1 MAGIV
6 SCAKNKIMNKVRT
19 RLYPHGQTSFVPSVG
34 DEQVKRQFQR
44 RAISAVT
51 QGAVYKTWWFNS
63 RSRVLP
69 IFPVT
74 SPSWPPLSLP
84 YSADTGSLSPLPAG
98 SIPPLMKADGRMGG
112 WQSQATVCRNLGLS
126 SVLQIWSSVAQVIT
140 AGLLCSLRPLLQPG
154 RYKFWSSGVLV
165 F

>member
-1 MAGIV
+1 M
-6 SCAKNKIMNKVRT
+6 
-19 RLYPHGQTSFVPSVG
+19 PSGG
-34 DEQVKRQFQR
+34 DEQVKRQFQC

-51 QGAVYKTWWFNS
+51 QGAVYNTWWLNS

-98 SIPPLMKADGRMGG
+98 SIPPLTKADGRMGG
-112 WQSQATVCRNLGLS
+112 
-126 SVLQIWSSVAQVIT
+126 
-140 AGLLCSLRPLLQPG
+140 
-154 RYKFWSSGVLV
+154 
-165 F
+165 